1 MRPEVLR
8 MPVRILSKINKMTSY
23 QQRKT
28 EIREL
33 KERILMLESLLSEHG
48 IYLGQLTINDNKNMS
63 IPKPPLPPP
72 PRKIKEGINFE
83 KAFSKFWKCLKYW
96 LGPSEPCEYAMIEH
110 SKNMSFLD
118 EKAMGKFME
127 EKAKACEVD
136 QIRRTKDLVYVLTKA
151 AMSAERLGKSLN
163 RLRRRK
169 KRYSISTPI
178 VRAWK

>member
-33 KERILMLESLLSEHG
+33 KERILMLESLLSDHG
-48 IYLGQLTINDNKNMS
+48 IYLGQLTINDNKKMS

-72 PRKIKEGINFE
+72 GRIVYSGSPFFIWPKWIKKSWKWLKWQLAGLRAIPSPIVSD
-83 KAFSKFWKCLKYW
+83 AFHENQTRFAEL
-96 LGPSEPCEYAMIEH
+96 
-110 SKNMSFLD
+110 
-118 EKAMGKFME
+118 
-127 EKAKACEVD
+127 
-136 QIRRTKDLVYVLTKA
+136 RTKELFTRQTEEADNFNRSLAKLNYEAKKFGQ
-151 AMSAERLGKSLN
+151 SIHRLS
-163 RLRRRK
+163 RRK